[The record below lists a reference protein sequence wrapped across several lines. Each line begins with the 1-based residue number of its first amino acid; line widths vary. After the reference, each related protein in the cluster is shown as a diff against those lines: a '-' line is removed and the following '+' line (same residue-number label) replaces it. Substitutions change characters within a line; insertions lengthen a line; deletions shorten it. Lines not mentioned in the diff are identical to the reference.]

1 MDQNA
6 LREEHRQ
13 GGYQIRTVHQHAA
26 TIPLTV
32 IPQIDSTTEKKY
44 DSYRATE
51 LHRVLPFG
59 HKLNP
64 LKTGA

>member
-13 GGYQIRTVHQHAA
+13 GGYQIRLIHQHSRRLPFGD
-26 TIPLTV
+26 TPRKVRVTK
-32 IPQIDSTTEKKY
+32 S
-44 DSYRATE
+44 DSYRNGAAS
-51 LHRVLPFG
+51 VLLSG
-59 HKLNP
+59 HPLNP